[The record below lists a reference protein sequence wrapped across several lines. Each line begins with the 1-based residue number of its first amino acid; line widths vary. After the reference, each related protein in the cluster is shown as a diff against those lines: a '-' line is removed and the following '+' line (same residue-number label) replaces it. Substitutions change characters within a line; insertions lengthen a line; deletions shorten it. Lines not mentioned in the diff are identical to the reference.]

1 MDFGWAEL
9 MVIGVVALIVIGPKD
24 LPEMFRTLGRFTAKA
39 RSMARD
45 FSRAMEQAARDSGVD
60 DVAKDIK
67 DLKSV
72 TSPKAMGLDAVK
84 SAADKFEKWDP
95 LKNAAKPT
103 NPPAKILSPPPMP
116 PTPAMAAA
124 AAAPA
129 EAAPAATTPA
139 ATPAAAPA
147 PAADVPAPA
156 ARGPATQAL
165 AEKQAKKAA
174 IAREAAE
181 KLRAVDAE
189 PAAAAVAAPAAAKPP
204 AKRSPKPAAKAQDKT
219 E

>member
-9 MVIGVVALIVIGPKD
+9 LVIGVVALIVIGPKD

-39 RSMARD
+39 RSMARE
-45 FSRAMEQAARDSGVD
+45 FSRAMEQAARDTGVD
-60 DVAKDIK
+60 EVAKD
-67 DLKSV
+67 LKTV
-72 TSPKAMGLDAVK
+72 TSPKAMGIEAVK

-103 NPPAKILSPPPMP
+103 SPPPPRSPTPPPMP
-116 PTPAMAAA
+116 PTPAPAAA
-124 AAAPA
+124 LAA
-129 EAAPAATTPA
+129 EAPAAEPSILA
-139 ATPAAAPA
+139 SPSPA
-147 PAADVPAPA
+147 PAAPKP
-156 ARGPATQAL
+156 GPATQAL

-181 KLRAVDAE
+181 KLRAVNAE
-189 PAAAAVAAPAAAKPP
+189 PAAAPVAEPAPKAKTT
-204 AKRSPKPAAKAQDKT
+204 RSRKPATKDQT